1 MVESVTSQLL
11 MVEAPCSAG
20 QAPNFWWFK
29 VQTPKP
35 SIWSENR
42 IPSKK
47 WMVEQGR
54 NSPWN
59 AAIFGVSPCHP
70 LRPPSID
77 VPSKAKAR
85 SVARRGRASDSSG
98 ERRTAMAT
106 ELCLEMSWDG
116 RHGMGWGVEMMFCGM
131 WKYVNYRM
139 IAVVPPKK
147 DRKGI
152 SATFGLNFA
161 FVSFFGLLYLSIY
174 MIYPYM

>member
-1 MVESVTSQLL
+1 MKRSYFWGIPMSST
-11 MVEAPCSAG
+11 EA
-20 QAPNFWWFK
+20 
-29 VQTPKP
+29 T
-35 SIWSENR
+35 
-42 IPSKK
+42 
-47 WMVEQGR
+47 
-54 NSPWN
+54 
-59 AAIFGVSPCHP
+59 
-70 LRPPSID
+70 SID

-116 RHGMGWGVEMMFCGM
+116 RHGMGWGVEMMICGM

-161 FVSFFGLLYLSIY
+161 FVFLFGLLYLSTIHVADFLVVQTHGWDNPLECD
-174 MIYPYM
+174 IDTHRCGLATVVKRFDHDRGDSCFGLIDA